1 MFGRSRRYSIQI
13 KDANGA
19 SLLLIKAGWTEKER
33 RAAFA
38 EIERLAGLPEVNVN
52 TGPALL
58 EPQSDNAKHG
68 LGSFSARALSSA
80 SIDRKR

>member
-1 MFGRSRRYSIQI
+1 MPGRSRRYSIQI

-19 SLLLIKAGWTEKER
+19 SLLMIKASWTEKER

-52 TGPALL
+52 TGPVLL
-58 EPQSDNAKHG
+58 EPQSDTETRRS
-68 LGSFSARALSSA
+68 LDR
-80 SIDRKR
+80 SIVGNWKK

>member
-19 SLLLIKAGWTEKER
+19 SLLLIKACWTEKER
-33 RAAFA
+33 RASFA

-52 TGPALL
+52 TGPVLL
-58 EPQSDNAKHG
+58 EPQSDTETRRS
-68 LGSFSARALSSA
+68 LDR
-80 SIDRKR
+80 SIVGNWKK